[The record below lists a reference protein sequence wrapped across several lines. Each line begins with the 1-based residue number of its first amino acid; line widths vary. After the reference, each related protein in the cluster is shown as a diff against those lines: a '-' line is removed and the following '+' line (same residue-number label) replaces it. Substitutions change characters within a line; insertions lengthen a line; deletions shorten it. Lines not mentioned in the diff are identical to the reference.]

1 TTQTHTSL
9 LCLGLCWG
17 EQNQVQTGSLPKP
30 SHWATSGPIITM
42 GSSVTIWCQGSPQAD
57 TYWLYKEG
65 VTQYW
70 DKWAPWNY
78 VDTVS
83 FRIEFM
89 NTGHARQ
96 FQCAYQSSSGWSGW
110 IGPLLLVMTGAYSKP
125 SLSAHPSPLVVSG
138 GSVSLS
144 CSSKD
149 RTDTFYLLKE
159 GRSRHQAT
167 FPVGPV
173 STYDRD
179 TYRCCGS
186 FHSSS
191 HLWSHPSDP
200 LDLNVT
206 GEPLSPLL
214 WGCTESPL
222 SQPSLTLQCDS
233 EACYDRFAPDKDN
246 PPHHPQCL
254 DRQHSPIFTLDHMN
268 HTHKERY
275 RCYGAC
281 KLFSG
286 WLAPSD
292 PQYDHLLSQ
301 EHITKPSPSAHPG
314 PSVASGDSVTLQ
326 CRSDQ
331 FFDTFHLFK
340 EGLIVPP
347 PQRLHWQ
354 KNAGPFQANFTMSLM
369 TSTHGGTYRCYSSH
383 STSPYLLSQPSEPLE
398 LVVSGEEP
406 LTLSP
411 LCPNGSSGGSRDQH
425 HTPEESDPPRDN
437 GWGWQ
442 FLTHAQGLPQYLK
455 VLIGVLVA
463 FVICR
468 MGTGFAVYIFTK
480 NKIKKK
486 KSEHTYTNDDFQLL
500 TGKTVSEPK
509 DRGLPKSSCP
519 ATEDKDENLYAAVRD
534 KQPEKEM
541 ELDSQQRPKDENSQG
556 RMCTQ
561 VTHHSRPR
569 QGVATFPSSLFGE
582 LQDMKDRQVEEDS
595 QRDSQAAAPEDPQDV
610 TYVELNH
617 PTQRRETTAPC
628 SSQSGELSNDPILY
642 AAVAIH

>member
-1 TTQTHTSL
+1 MHKTLCNQGPVSPDCSQFLQRPKLCVVEEVLPSALSVLIPNGVTSPPPRL
-9 LCLGLCWG
+9 PHPHDA
-17 EQNQVQTGSLPKP
+17 GSLPKP

-149 RTDTFYLLKE
+149 RTDTFYL
-159 GRSRHQAT
+159 
-167 FPVGPV
+167 
-173 STYDRD
+173 
-179 TYRCCGS
+179 
-186 FHSSS
+186 
-191 HLWSHPSDP
+191 
-200 LDLNVT
+200 
-206 GEPLSPLL
+206 
-214 WGCTESPL
+214 
-222 SQPSLTLQCDS
+222 
-233 EACYDRFAPDKDN
+233 
-246 PPHHPQCL
+246 
-254 DRQHSPIFTLDHMN
+254 QHSPIFTLDHMN

-292 PQYDHLLSQ
+292 PRTSWWQKLRGGKRGATEGQSLVMVVTSREVGTGQLPVQYDHLLSQ

-398 LVVSGEEP
+398 LVVS
-406 LTLSP
+406 
-411 LCPNGSSGGSRDQH
+411 
-425 HTPEESDPPRDN
+425 DN
-437 GWGWQ
+437 
-442 FLTHAQGLPQYLK
+442 LTHAQGLPQYLK

-463 FVICR
+463 FV
-468 MGTGFAVYIFTK
+468 
-480 NKIKKK
+480 
-486 KSEHTYTNDDFQLL
+486 LL
-500 TGKTVSEPK
+500 LVLFLLLFLLIRHHRQGK
-509 DRGLPKSSCP
+509 G
-519 ATEDKDENLYAAVRD
+519 NAAVRD

-541 ELDSQQRPKDENSQG
+541 ELDSQSHDRHFNFTSFLPLPPPKKTWTEGGQEWNQGDQSPLTLSLHQRPKDENSQG

-642 AAVAIH
+642 AAVAIHYPRTRPRPQSPSRGPVKTQKATELPP

>member
-159 GRSRHQAT
+159 RRKSQFSARRHQAT

-206 GEPLSPLL
+206 GEGSKMINLGHVPRGALVMM
-214 WGCTESPL
+214 G
-222 SQPSLTLQCDS
+222 PSLTLQCDS
-233 EACYDRFAPDKDN
+233 EACYDRFAPDKDK
-246 PPHHPQCL
+246 
-254 DRQHSPIFTLDHMN
+254 QHSPIFTLDHMN

-398 LVVSGEEP
+398 LVVSG
-406 LTLSP
+406 
-411 LCPNGSSGGSRDQH
+411 GSRDQH

-437 GWGWQ
+437 PPSPP
-442 FLTHAQGLPQYLK
+442 GLLPPGGEGKVVGQQVGVAIAYLK

-463 FVICR
+463 FIR
-468 MGTGFAVYIFTK
+468 HHRQGKGT
-480 NKIKKK
+480 
-486 KSEHTYTNDDFQLL
+486 FQASYLRHKW
-500 TGKTVSEPK
+500 KTVSEPK

>member
-159 GRSRHQAT
+159 GRSYPKSQFSARRHQAT

-233 EACYDRFAPDKDN
+233 EACYDRFAPDKDKKLL
-246 PPHHPQCL
+246 PHPT
-254 DRQHSPIFTLDHMN
+254 QHSPIFTLDHMN

-411 LCPNGSSGGSRDQH
+411 LCPNGS
-425 HTPEESDPPRDN
+425 PPSPP
-437 GWGWQ
+437 
-442 FLTHAQGLPQYLK
+442 GLLKYLK

-463 FVICR
+463 FESVEWERVSLC
-468 MGTGFAVYIFTK
+468 IFSP
-480 NKIKKK
+480 KIKSKRKK
-486 KSEHTYTNDDFQLL
+486 ASIHDDFQLL

-541 ELDSQQRPKDENSQG
+541 ELDSQVPAPTTPQK
-556 RMCTQ
+556 

>member
-1 TTQTHTSL
+1 MHKTLCNQGPVSPDCSQFLQRPKLCVVEEVLPSALSVLIPNGVTSPPPRL
-9 LCLGLCWG
+9 PHPHDA
-17 EQNQVQTGSLPKP
+17 GSLPKP

-149 RTDTFYLLKE
+149 RTDTFYL
-159 GRSRHQAT
+159 
-167 FPVGPV
+167 
-173 STYDRD
+173 
-179 TYRCCGS
+179 
-186 FHSSS
+186 
-191 HLWSHPSDP
+191 
-200 LDLNVT
+200 
-206 GEPLSPLL
+206 
-214 WGCTESPL
+214 
-222 SQPSLTLQCDS
+222 
-233 EACYDRFAPDKDN
+233 
-246 PPHHPQCL
+246 
-254 DRQHSPIFTLDHMN
+254 QHSPIFTLDHMN

-292 PQYDHLLSQ
+292 PRTSW
-301 EHITKPSPSAHPG
+301 
-314 PSVASGDSVTLQ
+314 
-326 CRSDQ
+326 
-331 FFDTFHLFK
+331 
-340 EGLIVPP
+340 
-347 PQRLHWQ
+347 WQ

-398 LVVSGEEP
+398 LVVSG
-406 LTLSP
+406 
-411 LCPNGSSGGSRDQH
+411 
-425 HTPEESDPPRDN
+425 
-437 GWGWQ
+437 
-442 FLTHAQGLPQYLK
+442 LPQYLK

-463 FVICR
+463 FV
-468 MGTGFAVYIFTK
+468 
-480 NKIKKK
+480 
-486 KSEHTYTNDDFQLL
+486 LL
-500 TGKTVSEPK
+500 LVLFLLLFLLIRHHRQGK
-509 DRGLPKSSCP
+509 G
-519 ATEDKDENLYAAVRD
+519 NAAVRD

-541 ELDSQQRPKDENSQG
+541 ELDS
-556 RMCTQ
+556 Q

-642 AAVAIH
+642 AAVAIHYPRTRPRPQSPSRGPVKTQKATELPP

>member
-159 GRSRHQAT
+159 
-167 FPVGPV
+167 
-173 STYDRD
+173 
-179 TYRCCGS
+179 
-186 FHSSS
+186 
-191 HLWSHPSDP
+191 
-200 LDLNVT
+200 
-206 GEPLSPLL
+206 
-214 WGCTESPL
+214 
-222 SQPSLTLQCDS
+222 
-233 EACYDRFAPDKDN
+233 
-246 PPHHPQCL
+246 
-254 DRQHSPIFTLDHMN
+254 
-268 HTHKERY
+268 
-275 RCYGAC
+275 
-281 KLFSG
+281 
-286 WLAPSD
+286 
-292 PQYDHLLSQ
+292 
-301 EHITKPSPSAHPG
+301 
-314 PSVASGDSVTLQ
+314 
-326 CRSDQ
+326 
-331 FFDTFHLFK
+331 

-411 LCPNGSSGGSRDQH
+411 PLILSCSPGGSRDQH

-437 GWGWQ
+437 WVGV
-442 FLTHAQGLPQYLK
+442 AIYLK

-463 FVICR
+463 FEIMRAWTQC
-468 MGTGFAVYIFTK
+468 
-480 NKIKKK
+480 
-486 KSEHTYTNDDFQLL
+486 EEYTQHDRSDDFQLL

-541 ELDSQQRPKDENSQG
+541 ELDSQ
-556 RMCTQ
+556 
-561 VTHHSRPR
+561 
-569 QGVATFPSSLFGE
+569 
-582 LQDMKDRQVEEDS
+582 
-595 QRDSQAAAPEDPQDV
+595 AAAPEDPQDV

>member
-159 GRSRHQAT
+159 
-167 FPVGPV
+167 
-173 STYDRD
+173 
-179 TYRCCGS
+179 
-186 FHSSS
+186 
-191 HLWSHPSDP
+191 
-200 LDLNVT
+200 
-206 GEPLSPLL
+206 
-214 WGCTESPL
+214 
-222 SQPSLTLQCDS
+222 
-233 EACYDRFAPDKDN
+233 
-246 PPHHPQCL
+246 
-254 DRQHSPIFTLDHMN
+254 
-268 HTHKERY
+268 
-275 RCYGAC
+275 
-281 KLFSG
+281 
-286 WLAPSD
+286 
-292 PQYDHLLSQ
+292 
-301 EHITKPSPSAHPG
+301 
-314 PSVASGDSVTLQ
+314 
-326 CRSDQ
+326 
-331 FFDTFHLFK
+331 

-411 LCPNGSSGGSRDQH
+411 LCPNGSSGICPQ
-425 HTPEESDPPRDN
+425 PPPISPRAAVRHS
-437 GWGWQ
+437 
-442 FLTHAQGLPQYLK
+442 LTHAQGLPQYLK

-463 FVICR
+463 FIR
-468 MGTGFAVYIFTK
+468 HHRQGKMRSLRGRQ
-480 NKIKKK
+480 
-486 KSEHTYTNDDFQLL
+486 DDFQLL

-519 ATEDKDENLYAAVRD
+519 ATEDKDENLCEDAAVRD